1 MNIHPLSRAELDA
14 LARDGKVLEADGH
27 GVKVVALPDG
37 RILKFFRRKR
47 RFNRDLL
54 APAALRFARHA
65 LRLQRLGIPTLRVDS
80 LHRVAGEPHSVAVY
94 QPLAGS
100 TLRELLRDGHAS
112 PQLMYRVGAFL
123 ALLHRK
129 GVFFR
134 SVHPGNIIV
143 TPQQH
148 FGLIDLLDMKVRPW
162 SMSRWARRRNWL
174 HFLRTP
180 QDRPFL
186 SPALLD
192 AVILGY
198 VDNADLPQRELATV
212 GSHAWGSYQAAGQ
225 TASQHSGRPGSGA

>member
-1 MNIHPLSRAELDA
+1 MNIHPLTRAELES
-14 LARDGKVLEADGH
+14 LRHGGTVLEADGH
-27 GVKVVALPDG
+27 GIKVVALPDG

-65 LRLQRLGIPTLRVDS
+65 LRLQRLGIPTLRVES
-80 LHRVAGEPHSVAVY
+80 LHRITGEQHSVAVY

-100 TLRELLRDGHAS
+100 TLRELLRDGNAS

-143 TPQQH
+143 TAQQQL
-148 FGLIDLLDMKVRPW
+148 GLIDLLDMKVRPW

-180 QDRPFL
+180 QDRPYL
-186 SPALLD
+186 SPALFD
-192 AVILGY
+192 AVIMGY
-198 VDNADLPQRELATV
+198 VDNADLPSRELETV
-212 GSHAWGSYQAAGQ
+212 GSHAWETYQNGGHSAAG
-225 TASQHSGRPGSGA
+225 G